1 MSASSSLDAST
12 GTRAVSLKSSLKS
25 VLEDTRLPRA
35 VERATRVGAAYADA
49 RFVERESES
58 VAVKDGQVESVDRDA
73 DRGVGVRII
82 VDGSWGFAASD
93 RVATVEGLDAL
104 FAEARQRAEAAAS
117 VQRRKV
123 VLAQADPQRGEYR
136 TPLRRDPFMVSLK
149 ERIDLLRAADAILA
163 TPNATLRRSSVAAY
177 RTRKRLVTS
186 EGTDVRQE
194 IVECG
199 AGMSVTATT
208 AGFTPA
214 TRSDMRNVRQAGWEF
229 VDEFDV
235 LAHARTFA
243 TDVEAVLIA
252 KPAVERP
259 TTLVI
264 DQPFLALLVHESCG
278 HPTES
283 DRVLEHEVAFAGTTF
298 MWPKDRGTFRY
309 GSEHVSLTADA
320 TIPGGMGTF
329 GWDDDGVAATRT
341 PLIEQ
346 GVFTGY
352 LSSRETAGALGIARS
367 GGAARAEG
375 WQHFP
380 IVRMVNVSL
389 EPGAATYEDLVRGVD
404 DGLLLESPASYS
416 LDDKRQNFHFSTQ
429 VARVIRH
436 GEIAEYVRGVAF
448 QSLTPDF
455 WGSCD
460 GVADDWELHGFLS
473 CAKGEPLQLMRVGH
487 GAAHA
492 RFRDRPIEVR
502 R

>member
-1 MSASSSLDAST
+1 M
-12 GTRAVSLKSSLKS
+12 
-25 VLEDTRLPRA
+25 LEDSRLREA
-35 VERATRVGAAYADA
+35 VEWASRSGGGVTYADA
-49 RFVERESES
+49 RAVERESET
-58 VAVKDGQVESVDRDA
+58 VTVTDGQIEGIDRDA
-73 DRGVGVRII
+73 DRGVGVR
-82 VDGSWGFAASD
+82 VLARGAWGFASSDRASD
-93 RVATVEGLDAL
+93 ASGLHELFGEAL
-104 FAEARQRAEAAAS
+104 RRAEAAAS
-117 VQRRKV
+117 VQRRGV
-123 VLAQADPQRGEYR
+123 RLAEQPAQRGEYR
-136 TPLRRDPFMVSLK
+136 TAVKRDPFAVPVR
-149 ERIDLLRAADAILA
+149 ERVDLLRAADAILA
-163 TPNATLRRSSVAAY
+163 TPNATARRASVASY

-186 EGTDVRQE
+186 EGTDVRQD

-199 AGMSVTATT
+199 AGLSVTAAA
-208 AGFTPA
+208 AGRKPA
-214 TRSDMRNVRQAGWEF
+214 TRNDMRNVRQAGWEY
-229 VDEFDV
+229 VEEFDV

-243 TDVEAVLIA
+243 RDVEAMLVA
-252 KPAVERP
+252 KPAVARP
-259 TTLVI
+259 TTLLI

-298 MWPKDRGTFRY
+298 MWPSDRGTLRY
-309 GSEHVSLTADA
+309 GSPFVNLTADA

-329 GWDDDGVAATRT
+329 GWDDDGVPATRT
-341 PLIEQ
+341 PLVERGI
-346 GVFTGY
+346 FTGY
-352 LSSRETAGALGIARS
+352 LSSRETAGALGIERS
-367 GGAARAEG
+367 GGCARAEG

-389 EPGAATYEDLVRGVD
+389 EPGDATYEELLRGID

-429 VARVIRH
+429 VARAIRS
-436 GEIAEYVRGVAF
+436 GEPQEYVRGVAF

-460 GVADDWELHGFLS
+460 GVADDWQLHGFLS

-502 R
+502 A

>member
-1 MSASSSLDAST
+1 MLEDRALQQAVEWASS
-12 GTRAVSLKSSLKS
+12 
-25 VLEDTRLPRA
+25 
-35 VERATRVGAAYADA
+35 AARGVTYADA
-49 RFVERESES
+49 RAVERESET
-58 VAVKDGQVESVDRDA
+58 VAVKDGQIEGVDRDA
-73 DRGVGVRII
+73 DRGVGVRVIA
-82 VDGSWGFAASD
+82 DGSWGFAASD
-93 RVATVEGLDAL
+93 RLSDANGLKQL
-104 FAEARQRAEAAAS
+104 FEEARRRAAAAAS
-117 VQRRKV
+117 VQRRRV
-123 VLAQADPQRGEYR
+123 VLAPQSSQRGEYS
-136 TPLRRDPFMVSLK
+136 TPVQRDPFAVPVK
-149 ERIDLLRAADAILA
+149 ERVELLRAADAILA
-163 TPNATLRRSSVAAY
+163 TPNATLRRASVASY

-186 EGTDVRQE
+186 DGTDVRQE

-199 AGMSVTATT
+199 AGMTVTAA
-208 AGFTPA
+208 AGGATPA
-214 TRSDMRNVRQAGWEF
+214 TRSDMRNVRQAGWEYIE
-229 VDEFDV
+229 EFDI
-235 LAHARTFA
+235 LAGARSFA
-243 TDVEAVLIA
+243 RDVEAVLAA
-252 KPAVERP
+252 KPAVEKP
-259 TTLVI
+259 TTLLI

-298 MWPKDRGTFRY
+298 MWPKDRGTLRY
-309 GSEHVSLTADA
+309 GSAHVNLTADA

-329 GWDDDGVAATRT
+329 GWDDDGVPATRT
-341 PLIEQ
+341 PLVERGI
-346 GVFTGY
+346 FTGY
-352 LSSRETAGALGIARS
+352 LSSRETAGALGIERS
-367 GGAARAEG
+367 GACARAES

-389 EPGAATYEDLVRGVD
+389 EPGETTYEELLRGID

-436 GEIAEYVRGVAF
+436 GEVGEYVRGVAF

-502 R
+502 A

>member
-1 MSASSSLDAST
+1 M
-12 GTRAVSLKSSLKS
+12 
-25 VLEDTRLPRA
+25 LEDTRLENAVQRA
-35 VERATRVGAAYADA
+35 ARSGASYADA
-49 RFVERESES
+49 RYVERESETVS
-58 VAVKDGQVESVDRDA
+58 AKDGQVEGIDRDS
-73 DRGVGVRII
+73 DRGVGVR
-82 VDGSWGFAASD
+82 VLYNGAWGFAASD
-93 RVATVEGLDAL
+93 RAATDGESAVAAL
-104 FAEARQRAEAAAS
+104 VAQALARAGAAAS

-123 VLAQADPQRGEYR
+123 VLAPLEAQRGEYR
-136 TPLRRDPFMVSLK
+136 TPVRRDPFAVPLT
-149 ERIDLLRAADAILA
+149 ERIDLLRAADAFLS
-163 TPNATLRRSSVAAY
+163 TPHATLRRASVASY

-199 AGMSVTATT
+199 AGLQVTASV
-208 AGFTPA
+208 AGAKPA
-214 TRSDMRNVRQAGWEF
+214 TRNDMRNVRQAGWEY
-229 VDEFDV
+229 VEEFDV

-243 TDVEAVLIA
+243 RDVEEILVA
-252 KPAVERP
+252 KPATERP
-259 TTLVI
+259 TTLLI

-298 MWPKDRGTFRY
+298 MWPKDRGTLRY
-309 GSEHVSLTADA
+309 GSQHVSMTADA
-320 TIPGGMGTF
+320 TLPGGMGTF
-329 GWDDDGVAATRT
+329 GWDDDGVPATRT
-341 PLIEQ
+341 PLVERGI
-346 GVFTGY
+346 FTGY
-352 LSSRETAGALGIARS
+352 LSSRETAGALGIERS
-367 GGAARAEG
+367 GGCARAEG
-375 WQHFP
+375 WQHVP

-389 EPGAATYEDLVRGVD
+389 EPGDAKYEDLLRDVD

-429 VARVIRH
+429 VARVIRN
-436 GEIAEYVRGVAF
+436 GEVGEYVRGVAF

-502 R
+502 A

>member
-1 MSASSSLDAST
+1 
-12 GTRAVSLKSSLKS
+12 
-25 VLEDTRLPRA
+25 VLEDTQLEDA
-35 VERATRVGAAYADA
+35 VQWAARSGASYADA
-49 RFVERESES
+49 RYVERESETVS
-58 VAVKDGQVESVDRDA
+58 AKDGQVEGIDRDS
-73 DRGVGVRII
+73 DRGVGVR
-82 VDGSWGFAASD
+82 VLHKGSWGFAASD
-93 RVATVEGLDAL
+93 RAAAETESGLVAL
-104 FAEARQRAEAAAS
+104 FAQALARAEAAAS
-117 VQRRKV
+117 VQRRQV
-123 VLAQADPQRGEYR
+123 VLAPLEPQRGEYR
-136 TPLRRDPFMVSLK
+136 TRVRRDPFAVPLT
-149 ERIDLLRAADAILA
+149 ERIELLRAADAILS
-163 TPNATLRRSSVAAY
+163 TPHATLRRVSVASY

-199 AGMSVTATT
+199 AGLNVTAAA
-208 AGFTPA
+208 AGAKPA
-214 TRSDMRNVRQAGWEF
+214 TRNDMRNVRQAGWEY
-229 VDEFDV
+229 VEEFDV

-243 TDVEAVLIA
+243 RDVEAILVA
-252 KPAVERP
+252 KPAAERP
-259 TTLVI
+259 TTLLI

-298 MWPKDRGTFRY
+298 MGPKDRGTLRY
-309 GSEHVSLTADA
+309 GSGHVNLTADA
-320 TIPGGMGTF
+320 TVPGGMGTF
-329 GWDDDGVAATRT
+329 GWDDDGVPATRT
-341 PLIEQ
+341 PLVVQ
-346 GVFTGY
+346 GIFTGY
-352 LSSRETAGALGIARS
+352 LSSRETAGALGIERS
-367 GGAARAEG
+367 GGCARAEG

-389 EPGAATYEDLVRGVD
+389 EPGHQTYDALLRDVQ

-429 VARVIRH
+429 VARVIRN
-436 GEIAEYVRGVAF
+436 GEVGEYVRGVAF

-502 R
+502 A

>member
-1 MSASSSLDAST
+1 
-12 GTRAVSLKSSLKS
+12 
-25 VLEDTRLPRA
+25 VLEDSRLENA
-35 VERATRVGAAYADA
+35 VQWAARSGASYADA
-49 RFVERESES
+49 RYVERESES
-58 VAVKDGQVESVDRDA
+58 VSIKDGQVEGIDRDS
-73 DRGVGVRII
+73 DRGVGVR
-82 VDGSWGFAASD
+82 VLHQGSWGFAASD
-93 RVATVEGLDAL
+93 RLTGDSGVVPL
-104 FAEARQRAEAAAS
+104 FREAIARAEAAAT
-117 VQRRKV
+117 VQRRRV
-123 VLAQADPQRGEYR
+123 VLAPAEPQRGEYR
-136 TPLRRDPFMVSLK
+136 TPVRRDPFAVPLG
-149 ERIDLLRAADAILA
+149 ERVDLLRAADAILSTPHA
-163 TPNATLRRSSVAAY
+163 TVRRASVASY

-199 AGMSVTATT
+199 AGLNVTASM
-208 AGFTPA
+208 AGAKPA
-214 TRSDMRNVRQAGWEF
+214 ARGDMRNVRQAGWEY
-229 VDEFDV
+229 VEEFDV

-243 TDVEAVLIA
+243 RDVEAILVA
-252 KPAVERP
+252 KPAAERS
-259 TTLVI
+259 TTLLI

-298 MWPKDRGTFRY
+298 MWPNDRGTLRY
-309 GSEHVSLTADA
+309 GSPSVNMTADA
-320 TIPGGMGTF
+320 TVPGGMGTF
-329 GWDDDGVAATRT
+329 GWDDDGVPATRT
-341 PLIEQ
+341 PLVERGI
-346 GVFTGY
+346 FTGY
-352 LSSRETAGALGIARS
+352 LSSRETAGALGIGRS
-367 GGAARAEG
+367 GGCARAEG

-389 EPGAATYEDLVRGVD
+389 EPGDATCADLLRGID

-429 VARVIRH
+429 VARVIRN
-436 GEIAEYVRGVAF
+436 GELGEYVRGVAF

-460 GVADDWELHGFLS
+460 GVADDWQLHGFIS

-502 R
+502 A

>member
-1 MSASSSLDAST
+1 MLEDSRLENAVQWAASSGAS
-12 GTRAVSLKSSLKS
+12 
-25 VLEDTRLPRA
+25 
-35 VERATRVGAAYADA
+35 YADA
-49 RFVERESES
+49 RYVERESET
-58 VAVKDGQVESVDRDA
+58 VAIKDGQVEGIDRDS
-73 DRGVGVRII
+73 DRGVGVR
-82 VDGSWGFAASD
+82 VLHHGSWGFAASD
-93 RVATVEGLDAL
+93 HLTGPVVRL
-104 FAEARQRAEAAAS
+104 FEQAIARAEAAAT
-117 VQRRKV
+117 VQRRQV
-123 VLAQADPQRGEYR
+123 VLAPAKAQRGEYR
-136 TPLRRDPFMVSLK
+136 TTVRRDPFAVPQG
-149 ERIDLLRAADAILA
+149 ERIDLLRTADAILSTPHA
-163 TPNATLRRSSVAAY
+163 TVRRASVASY

-199 AGMSVTATT
+199 AGLNVTASM
-208 AGFTPA
+208 AGAKPA
-214 TRSDMRNVRQAGWEF
+214 TRGDMRNVRQAGWEY
-229 VDEFDV
+229 VEEFDV

-243 TDVEAVLIA
+243 RDVEAILAA
-252 KPAVERP
+252 KPAIERP
-259 TTLVI
+259 TTLLI

-298 MWPKDRGTFRY
+298 MWPKDRGTLRY
-309 GSEHVSLTADA
+309 GSPFVNMTADA
-320 TIPGGMGTF
+320 TVPGGMGTF
-329 GWDDDGVAATRT
+329 GWDDDGVPATRT
-341 PLIEQ
+341 PLVERGI
-346 GVFTGY
+346 FTGY
-352 LSSRETAGALGIARS
+352 LSSRETAGALGIERS
-367 GGAARAEG
+367 GGCARAES

-389 EPGAATYEDLVRGVD
+389 EPGDQTYGALLAGIE

-429 VARVIRH
+429 VARVIRD
-436 GEIAEYVRGVAF
+436 GEVGEYVRGVAF

-460 GVADDWELHGFLS
+460 GVADDWQLHGFIS

-502 R
+502 A

>member
-1 MSASSSLDAST
+1 
-12 GTRAVSLKSSLKS
+12 
-25 VLEDTRLPRA
+25 VLEDSRLEDA
-35 VERATRVGAAYADA
+35 VQWAARSGASYADA
-49 RFVERESES
+49 RYLERESET
-58 VAVKDGQVESVDRDA
+58 VAIKDGQVEGIDRDA
-73 DRGVGVRII
+73 DRGVGVRVI
-82 VDGSWGFAASD
+82 VNGAWGFAASD
-93 RVATVEGLDAL
+93 RAADLTGL
-104 FAEARQRAEAAAS
+104 FAEAIRRAEASAS
-117 VQRRKV
+117 VQRRRV
-123 VLAQADPQRGEYR
+123 ALSPSPPQRGEYR
-136 TPLRRDPFMVSLK
+136 TPVGRDPFAVPLR
-149 ERIDLLRAADAILA
+149 ERVELLRAADAILS
-163 TPNATLRRSSVAAY
+163 TPNAKVRRVSVAAY

-199 AGMSVTATT
+199 AGLNVTAAA
-208 AGFTPA
+208 AGAKPA
-214 TRSDMRNVRQAGWEF
+214 TRGDMRNVRQAGWEY
-229 VDEFDV
+229 VEQFDI
-235 LAHARTFA
+235 LAHARAFA
-243 TDVEAVLIA
+243 RDVEAMLVA

-259 TTLVI
+259 TTLLL

-298 MWPKDRGTFRY
+298 MWPNDRGTLRY
-309 GSEHVSLTADA
+309 GSEHVNMTADA

-329 GWDDDGVAATRT
+329 GWDDDGVPATRT
-341 PLIEQ
+341 PLVERGI
-346 GVFTGY
+346 FTGY
-352 LSSRETAGALGIARS
+352 LSSRETAGALGLERS
-367 GGAARAEG
+367 GACARAEG

-389 EPGAATYEDLVRGVD
+389 EPGPATYEDLLGGID

-429 VARVIRH
+429 VARVIRN
-436 GEIAEYVRGVAF
+436 GEIGEYVRGVAF
-448 QSLTPDF
+448 QSLTPAF

-460 GVADDWELHGFLS
+460 AVADDWELHGFIS

-502 R
+502 A

>member
-1 MSASSSLDAST
+1 
-12 GTRAVSLKSSLKS
+12 
-25 VLEDTRLPRA
+25 VLEDRALHQA
-35 VERATRVGAAYADA
+35 VEWATAHGATYADA
-49 RFVERESES
+49 RAVERESET
-58 VAVKDGQVESVDRDA
+58 VAVKDGQIEAVERDA
-73 DRGVGVRII
+73 DRGIGVRVIAN
-82 VDGSWGFAASD
+82 GSWGFAASD
-93 RVATVEGLDAL
+93 RASGAGIRGLFEEAL
-104 FAEARQRAEAAAS
+104 RRAEAAAS
-117 VQRRKV
+117 VQRQQV
-123 VLAQADPQRGEYR
+123 VLASQSPQRGEYR
-136 TPLRRDPFMVSLK
+136 TPVQRDPFSVPVK
-149 ERIDLLRAADAILA
+149 ERVELLRAADAILA
-163 TPNATLRRSSVAAY
+163 TPNAKLRRASVAAY

-186 EGTDVRQE
+186 DGTDVRQE

-199 AGMSVTATT
+199 AGLTVTAA
-208 AGFTPA
+208 AGGATPA
-214 TRSDMRNVRQAGWEF
+214 TRGDMRNVRQAGWEY
-229 VDEFDV
+229 VEEFDV
-235 LAHARTFA
+235 IAHARRFA
-243 TDVEAVLIA
+243 RDVEAVLAA
-252 KPAVERP
+252 KPAVEKP
-259 TTLVI
+259 TTLLI

-298 MWPKDRGTFRY
+298 MWPNDRGTLRY
-309 GSEHVSLTADA
+309 GSAHVNLTADA

-329 GWDDDGVAATRT
+329 AWDDDGVPATRT
-341 PLIEQ
+341 PLVERGI
-346 GVFTGY
+346 FTGY
-352 LSSRETAGALGIARS
+352 QSSRETAGALGIERS
-367 GGAARAEG
+367 GACARAEG

-389 EPGAATYEDLVRGVD
+389 EPGAVKYEELLRGID

-436 GEIAEYVRGVAF
+436 GEVGGFVRGVAF

-502 R
+502 A

>member
-1 MSASSSLDAST
+1 
-12 GTRAVSLKSSLKS
+12 
-25 VLEDTRLPRA
+25 VLEDSRLENA
-35 VERATRVGAAYADA
+35 VQWAARSGASYADA
-49 RFVERESES
+49 RYVERESETVS
-58 VAVKDGQVESVDRDA
+58 IKDGQIEGIDRDS
-73 DRGVGVRII
+73 DRGVGVR
-82 VDGSWGFAASD
+82 VLYQGSWGFAASD
-93 RVATVEGLDAL
+93 RLSGPVVPL
-104 FAEARQRAEAAAS
+104 FEQAIARAAAATM
-117 VQRRKV
+117 VQRRRV
-123 VLAQADPQRGEYR
+123 VLAPAEPQRGEYR
-136 TPLRRDPFMVSLK
+136 TAVRRDPFAVPLG
-149 ERIDLLRAADAILA
+149 ERVDLLRAADAILS
-163 TPNATLRRSSVAAY
+163 TPHATLRRVSVASY

-194 IVECG
+194 IIECG
-199 AGMSVTATT
+199 AGLNVTASM
-208 AGFTPA
+208 AGAKPA
-214 TRSDMRNVRQAGWEF
+214 TRGDMRNVRQAGWEY
-229 VDEFDV
+229 VEEFDV

-243 TDVEAVLIA
+243 RDAEAILAA

-259 TTLVI
+259 TTLLI

-298 MWPKDRGTFRY
+298 MWPKDRGTLRY
-309 GSEHVSLTADA
+309 GSPFVNLTADA
-320 TIPGGMGTF
+320 TIGGGMGTF
-329 GWDDDGVAATRT
+329 GWDDDGVPATRT
-341 PLIEQ
+341 PLVERGI
-346 GVFTGY
+346 FTGY
-352 LSSRETAGALGIARS
+352 LSSRETAGALGIERS
-367 GGAARAEG
+367 GGCARAEG

-389 EPGAATYEDLVRGVD
+389 EPGAETFGALLAGIE

-429 VARVIRH
+429 VARVIRK
-436 GEIAEYVRGVAF
+436 GEVGEYVRGVAF

-460 GVADDWELHGFLS
+460 GVADDWELHGFIS

-502 R
+502 A

>member
-1 MSASSSLDAST
+1 
-12 GTRAVSLKSSLKS
+12 
-25 VLEDTRLPRA
+25 VLEDSRLENA
-35 VERATRVGAAYADA
+35 VQWAAGTGASYADA
-49 RFVERESES
+49 RYVERVSETVS
-58 VAVKDGQVESVDRDA
+58 AKDGQIEGIDRDS
-73 DRGVGVRII
+73 DRGVGVR
-82 VDGSWGFAASD
+82 VLHNGSWGFAASD
-93 RVATVEGLDAL
+93 RIAGESVLVPL
-104 FAEARQRAEAAAS
+104 FAEAIARAEAAAT
-117 VQRRKV
+117 VQRRQV
-123 VLAQADPQRGEYR
+123 VLAPAERERGDYR
-136 TPLRRDPFMVSLK
+136 TPVRRDPFAVPLK
-149 ERIDLLRAADAILA
+149 ERIELLRAADAILLTPHA
-163 TPNATLRRSSVAAY
+163 TQRRVSVVSY

-199 AGMSVTATT
+199 AGLNVTAAM
-208 AGFTPA
+208 AGAKPA
-214 TRSDMRNVRQAGWEF
+214 TRSDMRNVRQAGWEY
-229 VDEFDV
+229 VEEFDV

-243 TDVEAVLIA
+243 RDVEAVLAA
-252 KPAVERP
+252 KPAAERP
-259 TTLVI
+259 TTLLI

-298 MWPKDRGTFRY
+298 MWPKDRGILRY
-309 GSEHVSLTADA
+309 GSEHVNLTADA
-320 TIPGGMGTF
+320 TLAGGMGTF
-329 GWDDDGVAATRT
+329 GWDDDGVPATRT
-341 PLIEQ
+341 PLVERGI
-346 GVFTGY
+346 FAGY

-367 GGAARAEG
+367 GGCARAEG

-389 EPGAATYEDLVRGVD
+389 EPGGQTYGALLADIQ

-429 VARVIRH
+429 VARVIRN
-436 GEIAEYVRGVAF
+436 GEIGEYVRGVAF

-502 R
+502 A

>member
-1 MSASSSLDAST
+1 MLEDSGLAGAVEWA
-12 GTRAVSLKSSLKS
+12 TRA
-25 VLEDTRLPRA
+25 
-35 VERATRVGAAYADA
+35 GASYADA
-49 RFVERESES
+49 RYVERESET

-73 DRGVGVRII
+73 DRGVGVRVI

-93 RVATVEGLDAL
+93 RIATADGLVAL
-104 FAEARQRAEAAAS
+104 FGEARHRAEAAAS
-117 VQRRKV
+117 VQRRRV
-123 VLAQADPQRGEYR
+123 VLAAQAPQRGEYR
-136 TPLRRDPFMVSLK
+136 TPLTRDPFSVPLA
-149 ERIDLLRAADAILA
+149 ERIALLRAADAILA
-163 TPNATLRRSSVAAY
+163 TPNAKVRRSSVAAY

-199 AGMSVTATT
+199 AGLTVTA
-208 AGFTPA
+208 AIGGASPA
-214 TRSDMRNVRQAGWEF
+214 TRTDMRNVRQAGWEYI
-229 VDEFDV
+229 DAFDV
-235 LAHARTFA
+235 LGHARTYA
-243 TDVEAVLIA
+243 TDVEAVLRA
-252 KPAVERP
+252 KPARERP
-259 TTLVI
+259 TTLLI
-264 DQPFLALLVHESCG
+264 DQSFLALLVHESCG

-283 DRVLEHEVAFAGTTF
+283 DRVLEHEIAFAGTTF
-298 MWPKDRGTFRY
+298 MWPADRGTLRY
-309 GSEHVSLTADA
+309 GSEHVSMTADA
-320 TIPGGMGTF
+320 TVPGGMGTF
-329 GWDDDGVAATRT
+329 GWDDDGVPATRT
-341 PLIEQ
+341 PLVERGI
-346 GVFTGY
+346 FTGY

-389 EPGAATYEDLVRGVD
+389 EPGAQTYAALLRDVQ

-429 VARVIRH
+429 VARVIRN
-436 GEIAEYVRGVAF
+436 GEVGEYVRGVAF

-460 GVADDWELHGFLS
+460 GVADDWELHGFLT

-502 R
+502 G

>member
-1 MSASSSLDAST
+1 M
-12 GTRAVSLKSSLKS
+12 
-25 VLEDTRLPRA
+25 LEDSRLRNA
-35 VERATRVGAAYADA
+35 VEWAEKSGASYADA
-49 RFVERESES
+49 RYIERETETVS
-58 VAVKDGQVESVDRDA
+58 VKDGQVEGTERDS
-73 DRGVGVRII
+73 DRGVGVRVIYK
-82 VDGSWGFAASD
+82 GAWGFASSD
-93 RVATVEGLDAL
+93 RIAGTSVGVTL
-104 FAEARQRAEAAAS
+104 FQQAIERAEAAAT
-117 VQRRKV
+117 VQRRHV
-123 VLAQADPQRGEYR
+123 VLAPQEPQTGEYR
-136 TPLRRDPFMVSLK
+136 TPVRRDPFAVPVQ
-149 ERIDLLRAADAILA
+149 ERVDLLRRADAILSTPHA
-163 TPNATLRRSSVAAY
+163 TQRRVSVASY

-199 AGMSVTATT
+199 AGLNVTASK
-208 AGFTPA
+208 AGAKPA
-214 TRSDMRNVRQAGWEF
+214 TRNDMRNVRQAGWEY
-229 VDEFDV
+229 VEDFDV
-235 LAHARTFA
+235 IAHARTFA
-243 TDVEAVLIA
+243 TDVEAVLAA
-252 KPAVERP
+252 KLAVEKP
-259 TTLVI
+259 TTLLI

-298 MWPKDRGTFRY
+298 MWPKDRGTLRY
-309 GSEHVSLTADA
+309 GSPLVNLTADA

-329 GWDDDGVAATRT
+329 GWDDDGVPGTRT
-341 PLIEQ
+341 PLVERGI
-346 GVFTGY
+346 FTGY
-352 LSSRETAGALGIARS
+352 LSSRETAGALGIERS
-367 GGAARAEG
+367 GGCARAEG

-389 EPGAATYEDLVRGVD
+389 EPGQQTYAALLRDVQ

-429 VARVIRH
+429 VARVIRN
-436 GEIAEYVRGVAF
+436 GEVGEYVRGVAF

-460 GVADDWELHGFLS
+460 GVADDWELHGFIS

-502 R
+502 A

>member
-1 MSASSSLDAST
+1 MAARS
-12 GTRAVSLKSSLKS
+12 G
-25 VLEDTRLPRA
+25 
-35 VERATRVGAAYADA
+35 ATYADA
-49 RFVERESES
+49 RYVERESET
-58 VAVKDGQVESVDRDA
+58 VAIKDGQVEGIDRDD
-73 DRGVGVRII
+73 DRGVGVR
-82 VDGSWGFAASD
+82 VLYRGSWGFAASD
-93 RVATVEGLDAL
+93 RLAGESGVVRLMQ
-104 FAEARQRAEAAAS
+104 EAIARAEAAAM
-117 VQRRKV
+117 VQRRRV
-123 VLAQADPQRGEYR
+123 VLAPVEPQRGEYR
-136 TPLRRDPFMVSLK
+136 TPVRRDPFGVPFD
-149 ERIDLLRAADAILA
+149 ERVDLLRAADAILA
-163 TPNATLRRSSVAAY
+163 TPHATVRRVSVASY

-199 AGMSVTATT
+199 AGLNVTASM
-208 AGFTPA
+208 AGAKPA
-214 TRSDMRNVRQAGWEF
+214 TRGDMRNVRQAGWEY
-229 VDEFDV
+229 VEEFDV

-243 TDVEAVLIA
+243 RDAEAMLVA
-252 KPAVERP
+252 KPAAERP
-259 TTLVI
+259 TTLLI

-283 DRVLEHEVAFAGTTF
+283 DRVLEHEVALAGTTF
-298 MWPKDRGTFRY
+298 MWPKDRGTLRY
-309 GSEHVSLTADA
+309 GSPFVNLTADA
-320 TIPGGMGTF
+320 TVPGGMGTF
-329 GWDDDGVAATRT
+329 GWDDDGVPATRT
-341 PLIEQ
+341 PLVERGI
-346 GVFTGY
+346 FTGY

-367 GGAARAEG
+367 GGCARAEG

-389 EPGAATYEDLVRGVD
+389 EPGGDTYGALLADIE

-429 VARVIRH
+429 VARVIRK
-436 GEIAEYVRGVAF
+436 GEVGEYVRGVAF

-460 GVADDWELHGFLS
+460 GVADDWELHGFIS

-502 R
+502 A

>member
-1 MSASSSLDAST
+1 M
-12 GTRAVSLKSSLKS
+12 
-25 VLEDTRLPRA
+25 LEDTRLTRA
-35 VERATRVGAAYADA
+35 VEWATGSGASYADA

-58 VAVKDGQVESVDRDA
+58 VTVKDGQVESVDRDA
-73 DRGVGVRII
+73 DRGVGVRVI

-93 RVATVEGLDAL
+93 RVTTADGLVAL
-104 FAEARQRAEAAAS
+104 FGDARRRAEAAAS
-117 VQRRKV
+117 VQRRRV
-123 VLAQADPQRGEYR
+123 VLAPQAPEKGEYR
-136 TPLRRDPFMVSLK
+136 TPLERDPFSVPLI
-149 ERIDLLRAADAILA
+149 ERIDLLRAADAILS
-163 TPNATLRRSSVAAY
+163 TPNAKVRRSSVAAY

-199 AGMSVTATT
+199 AGLTVTAAM
-208 AGFTPA
+208 AGAKPA
-214 TRSDMRNVRQAGWEF
+214 TRSDMRNVRQAGWEY
-229 VDEFDV
+229 VEQLDV
-235 LAHARTFA
+235 LANARTFA
-243 TDVEAVLIA
+243 TDVEAVLA
-252 KPAVERP
+252 AGPALERP
-259 TTLVI
+259 TTLLI
-264 DQPFLALLVHESCG
+264 DQAFLALLVHESCG

-298 MWPKDRGTFRY
+298 MWPKDRGVLRY
-309 GSEHVSLTADA
+309 GSEHVNLTADA
-320 TIPGGMGTF
+320 TVPGGMGTF
-329 GWDDDGVAATRT
+329 GWDDDGVPATRT
-341 PLIEQ
+341 PLIQ
-346 GVFTGY
+346 RGIFTGY
-352 LSSRETAGALGIARS
+352 LSSRETAGALGIPRS

-389 EPGAATYEDLVRGVD
+389 EPGTATYAELLGGID
-404 DGLLLESPASYS
+404 DGLLLQSPASYS

-436 GEIAEYVRGVAF
+436 GEVGEYVRGVAF
-448 QSLTPDF
+448 QSLTPEF

-460 GVADDWELHGFLS
+460 AVADDWELHGFLS

-502 R
+502 A